1 MRKKEYTVKERY
13 CPSKG
18 ENIIVK
24 VEASAEHRETCVSCD
39 VNGNCVKCS
48 LGLQRENIVS

>member
-13 CPSKG
+13 CPALG

-24 VEASAEHRETCVSCD
+24 VESTAEHRETCIYQGKD
-39 VNGNCVKCS
+39 EKCS
-48 LGLQRENIVS
+48 ECVLGLNENSF

>member
-1 MRKKEYTVKERY
+1 MRRKEYTVKERY

-24 VEASAEHRETCVSCD
+24 VEASAEHRETCVSCN
-39 VNGNCVKCS
+39 VNGDCEKCS
-48 LGLQRENIVS
+48 LGLNREYSGC